1 MLYQVVTPLRAI
13 LHRPSAQE
21 VLVTIPAGAVLTR
34 CGHTRA
40 LLGMVEVRWHT
51 REYSVPDRNLQRKCV
66 PVQAAPCPGQTSI
79 L

>member
-1 MLYQVVTPLRAI
+1 MFYQVVTPVRAI
-13 LHRPSAQE
+13 LHRPGRDD
-21 VLVTIPAGAVLTR
+21 VLVRIPAGALLTR

-40 LLGMVEVRWHT
+40 LLGMVEVRWQT